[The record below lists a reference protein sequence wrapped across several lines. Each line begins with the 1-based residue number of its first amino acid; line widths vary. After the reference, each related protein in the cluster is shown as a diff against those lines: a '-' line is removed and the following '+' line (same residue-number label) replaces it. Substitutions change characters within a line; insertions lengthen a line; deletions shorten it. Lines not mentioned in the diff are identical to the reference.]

1 MSDLSERE
9 ATLPLPEANLYAHE
23 LLSNGGGI
31 WLACSS
37 EAILRQTHDPDET
50 GDEVRALYTADQMRA
65 YRAALPVQQGWQLV
79 PTTPTPEMLDAA
91 SKLLMT
97 PLDGMAR
104 AGIKGPYGVY
114 RAMLAASPQPKE
126 AP

>member
-1 MSDLSERE
+1 MSGLSERE
-9 ATLPLPEANLYAHE
+9 AFEAWAHQHGF
-23 LLSNGGGI
+23 S
-31 WLACSS
+31 LAAVV
-37 EAILRQTHDPDET
+37 E
-50 GDEVRALYTADQMRA
+50 GDDYLNDATADAWDAWQA
-65 YRAALPVQQGWQLV
+65 RAALPVQQGWQLV